1 MVINALQVNLSGDL
15 KNETGAVD
23 VGGEKIHLT
32 PYLVLA
38 CALLYMAAS
47 DGELGA
53 QEGSHLQSVLGGD
66 EEVLRYGVH
75 FVQTVSLDGF
85 LIDAPELL
93 STKDKWCILA
103 NVCDALLSDGHADAA
118 ELAQFSRL
126 RHAFG
131 VPEKQFEPFFKI
143 LALKNDKSILGR
155 YSGVREE
162 RQPMTPH
169 LALACALLY
178 MMTSDGSIGTQEI
191 GQLESVIG
199 QFDGLQKV
207 ALTYVRS
214 VKMKAFL
221 DEASVVL
228 TPEQKLYI
236 LTNVCDSMLAD
247 GEVASVEDK
256 LFLSMLRAFGY
267 NEASFA
273 RFHQVLEVKNVKPF
287 DTSQFKNRV
296 KHERVAGN
304 DESEGE
310 VFDNKLSAPRQAS
323 ALDALRDAAN
333 QDGVAAGVAEMQMS
347 QFISRQ
353 MQDNKQ
359 NLANDF
365 DGKANMAKVERNATD
380 GLNLQQIDASAGDLN
395 RQTIESSAPVK
406 NNQLIDTDAAE
417 VNRQVIEVDA
427 VGPHTETI
435 EVEVRAQNIQ
445 QVVGQVNMRLDH
457 FEASNFSFLQIGRA
471 QKFTDDFVLVEEGAS
486 GVNQQLLDTS
496 SSRMGFA
503 VDAAQLESGAAS
515 GSALAASLA
524 VVAHDARA
532 LSHGQPSSG
541 FSGFF
546 SHQDD
551 GLIQVEPAKV
561 NLQNGKSQA
570 GLRLFRGDA
579 ELMSSQFVFPYKQ
592 VAVALVAI
600 VFATPI
606 YTRPAQGREVVGP
619 LVLLQERAPELQGH
633 QHALDTELVD
643 LSQAR

>member
-1 MVINALQVNLSGDL
+1 MATSALQVDLLNDL
-15 KNETGAVD
+15 KNETGAMDVD
-23 VGGEKIHLT
+23 GEAIHLT

-38 CALLYMAAS
+38 CALLYMVAS
-47 DGELGA
+47 DGELSA
-53 QEGSHLQSVLGGD
+53 EESSHLQSVLGGD

-75 FVQTVSLDGF
+75 FVQTMSLDGF

-103 NVCDALLSDGHADAA
+103 NVCDALLSDGHADTA

-131 VPEKQFEPFFKI
+131 LPEKQFEPFFKI

-155 YSGVREE
+155 YAGVREE

-178 MMTSDGSIGTQEI
+178 MMTSDGSIGSHEV
-191 GQLESVIG
+191 GQLDAVIG
-199 QFDGLQKV
+199 EFDGLQKV
-207 ALTYVRS
+207 ALNYVRT
-214 VKMKAFL
+214 VKMKSFL

-247 GEVASVEDK
+247 GDVANVEDM

-273 RFHQVLEVKNVKPF
+273 RFYQVLETKNVKPF

-304 DESEGE
+304 DDSEGE
-310 VFDNKLSAPRQAS
+310 VFDNKLSAPQLVGASTQAH
-323 ALDALRDAAN
+323 DASNQGGLKAGAA
-333 QDGVAAGVAEMQMS
+333 ELEMS

-359 NLANDF
+359 SLATDF
-365 DGKANMAKVERNATD
+365 DGKANMAKVEQNATD

-395 RQTIESSAPVK
+395 RQTLESSASAR
-406 NNQLIDTDAAE
+406 NDQLIETDAAE
-417 VNRQVIEVDA
+417 VNRQAIDVDA
-427 VGPHTETI
+427 AVPHTETI

-445 QVVGQVNMRLDH
+445 EVVGQVNKRLDH
-457 FEASNFSFLQIGRA
+457 FEATNFSFLQIGRA
-471 QKFTDDFVLVEEGAS
+471 QKFTDDFVLIEEDAS
-486 GVNQQLLDTS
+486 GANRQLLDTS
-496 SSRMGFA
+496 FSRMGIA
-503 VDAAQLESGAAS
+503 VDATHTGSGAAAFA
-515 GSALAASLA
+515 SADGFVVAIDAQAASSGHA
-524 VVAHDARA
+524 AH
-532 LSHGQPSSG
+532 SST
-541 FSGFF
+541 SFF
-546 SHQDD
+546 SRKDD
-551 GLIQVEPAKV
+551 GLISVHAGRSDP
-561 NLQNGKSQA
+561 QNDKSSA
-570 GLRLFRGDA
+570 GLRLYSGEATLITRPFI
-579 ELMSSQFVFPYKQ
+579 FPYKQ
-592 VAVALVAI
+592 VAVALAAI

-606 YTRPAQGREVVGP
+606 YTRPAQSRGVVGP
-619 LVLLQERAPELQGH
+619 LVVLQERAPDVLEH
-633 QHALDTELVD
+633 QHALDTALAD
-643 LSQAR
+643 LPQVR